1 MDLEVVILSETCQRQ
16 ISYDIAICGIL
27 TLCNPMGQPP
37 RLCCPWNSPGK
48 NAGVDCH
55 FLLKK
60 KKKNSTNELI
70 YKTEIGTQME
80 KTNMVTRRES
90 REPGTGKL
98 GNWD

>member
-1 MDLEVVILSETCQRQ
+1 MLEW
-16 ISYDIAICGIL
+16 IAI
-27 TLCNPMGQPP
+27 
-37 RLCCPWNSPGK
+37 S
-48 NAGVDCH
+48 
-55 FLLKK
+55 FSK

-90 REPGTGKL
+90 REPGRGKL